1 VTNIEDPTSGRL
13 GLADVLEQL
22 GAELRDAASRGG
34 ATLAW
39 MNASLEMEVAIEA
52 SASGGVKFWV
62 LNAEAAG
69 ALRRTTRITVN
80 LTPHPDFNQAEGVG
94 K

>member
-1 VTNIEDPTSGRL
+1 MTSLDESPAHRL

-22 GAELRDAASRGG
+22 GEELREASGRGG

-39 MNASLEMEVAIEA
+39 MNASVEMEVAIEA

-62 LNAEAAG
+62 LNAEAAAG
-69 ALRRTTRITVN
+69 LTRTTRITIN
-80 LTPHPDFNQAEGVG
+80 LNPHPDFDQVKGVG